1 LDFSESL
8 KQNLQSFLIMDS
20 RFCGNDKYMKP
31 KVFIIILN
39 WNEWRDTIECLES
52 LEKIDYLNYQ
62 IVLVDNGSKNES
74 VLQLEKF
81 CSEYNEDLVFLKN
94 QNNLGFAGGNNVG
107 IKCALEN
114 QADYVLLLNNDTI
127 VESDFLTQLIK
138 AAKSDKKIGMLGPKI
153 NFYNRKDRIWFLGG
167 KINRLLNKGTHLY
180 YDQIDSVKNLP
191 NKLFE
196 VDYFTG
202 CALLI
207 KKEVIKKIGL
217 MWDGYFLY
225 YEDTDWNLKAKKNGW
240 KIVVAPKAKIYHKVS
255 RSAKPGSFSYIYY
268 HTRNGL
274 YLAKRNGSFL
284 IRFCAYLNSFWILI
298 KQMIKLI
305 FIPKKR
311 MWAKAVIKGIK
322 DFYLGKTGRI
332 LD

>member
-1 LDFSESL
+1 ME
-8 KQNLQSFLIMDS
+8 
-20 RFCGNDKYMKP
+20 P

-39 WNEWRDTIECLES
+39 WNGWKDTIECLKS
-52 LEKIDYLNYQ
+52 LKKIGYPNYQ
-62 IVLVDNGSKNES
+62 IVLVDNGSTDES
-74 VLQLEKF
+74 VFQLKNF
-81 CSEYNEDLVFLKN
+81 CSEDNEGLIFLEN

-107 IKCALEN
+107 IKRALEN
-114 QADYVLLLNNDTI
+114 QADYVLLLNNDTT
-127 VESDFLTQLIK
+127 VEPDFLTQLVK
-138 AAKSDKKIGMLGPKI
+138 AAESDKKIGILGPKI
-153 NFYNRKDRIWFLGG
+153 NFYDHKDRIWFLGG

-180 YDQIDSVKNLP
+180 YDQIDSAENLP
-191 NKLFE
+191 NKSFE

-240 KIVVAPKAKIYHKVS
+240 KIIIAPKAKIYHKVS
-255 RSAKPGSFSYIYY
+255 RSTKPGSSSYVYY

-284 IRFCAYLNSFWILI
+284 IRFCVYLNSFWILI
-298 KQMIKLI
+298 KQIIKFI
-305 FIPKKR
+305 FIPEKR
-311 MWAKAVIKGIK
+311 IWAKAVMKGIG
-322 DFYLGKTGRI
+322 DFYMGRTGKI
-332 LD
+332 EN

>member
-1 LDFSESL
+1 ME
-8 KQNLQSFLIMDS
+8 
-20 RFCGNDKYMKP
+20 P

-39 WNEWRDTIECLES
+39 WNGWEDTIECLES
-52 LEKIDYLNYQ
+52 LKKIDYPNYN
-62 IVLVDNGSKNES
+62 IVLADNGSTDES
-74 VLQLEKF
+74 VLRLKDF
-81 CSEYNEDLVFLKN
+81 CSKYNEELFFLEN

-107 IKCALEN
+107 IKYALEN
-114 QADYVLLLNNDTI
+114 QADYVLLLNNDTT
-127 VESDFLTQLIK
+127 VEPDFLTQLIK
-138 AAKSDKKIGMLGPKI
+138 AAESDKKIGMLGPKI
-153 NFYNRKDRIWFLGG
+153 NFYDHKDRIWFLGG
-167 KINRLLNKGTHLY
+167 KINCLLNQGTHLY
-180 YDQIDSVKNLP
+180 YDQIDSQNLP
-191 NKLFE
+191 SEAFE

-240 KIVVAPKAKIYHKVS
+240 KIIVAPKAKIYHKAS
-255 RSAKPGSFSYIYY
+255 RSTKPGSFSYIYY

-284 IRFCAYLNSFWILI
+284 IRSCVYLNSFWIFAKQII
-298 KQMIKLI
+298 KFI

-311 MWAKAVIKGIK
+311 IWAKAVMRGIG
-322 DFYLGKTGRI
+322 DFYSGRTGK
-332 LD
+332 L

>member
-1 LDFSESL
+1 ME
-8 KQNLQSFLIMDS
+8 
-20 RFCGNDKYMKP
+20 P

-39 WNEWRDTIECLES
+39 WNGWKDTIECLKS
-52 LEKIDYLNYQ
+52 LKKIGYPNYQ
-62 IVLVDNGSKNES
+62 IVLVDNGSTDES
-74 VLQLEKF
+74 VFQLKNF
-81 CSEYNEDLVFLKN
+81 CSEDNEGLIFLEN

-107 IKCALEN
+107 IKRALEN
-114 QADYVLLLNNDTI
+114 QADYVLLLNNDTT
-127 VESDFLTQLIK
+127 VEPDFLTQLVK
-138 AAKSDKKIGMLGPKI
+138 AAESDKKIGILGPKI
-153 NFYNRKDRIWFLGG
+153 NFYDHKDRIWFLGG

-180 YDQIDSVKNLP
+180 YDQIDSAENLP
-191 NKLFE
+191 NKSFE

-240 KIVVAPKAKIYHKVS
+240 KIIIAPKAKIYHKVS
-255 RSAKPGSFSYIYY
+255 RSTKPGSSSYVYY

-284 IRFCAYLNSFWILI
+284 IRFCVYLNSFWILTKQII
-298 KQMIKLI
+298 KFI
-305 FIPKKR
+305 FIPEKR
-311 MWAKAVIKGIK
+311 IWAKAVMKGIG
-322 DFYLGKTGRI
+322 DFYMGRTGKI
-332 LD
+332 EN